1 MEHLFIVGAQ
11 RSGSTYLYEMLDCH
25 PEISMVRPA
34 IPEPKF
40 FLNSELVKLGGGF
53 YKNLYFSNPKNASKY
68 FGEKSTSYI
77 ESLEAAKSIK
87 AFFPMARILIILRNP
102 VKRAHSNYKFSVSH
116 QLESLSFQ
124 EALMA
129 EAVRLSDAK
138 FITSVNPYAY
148 ERRGHYIDYIR
159 QYAEIFSAD
168 QMKVL
173 IFEEFVGSIQSIQSL
188 YRWLGITEEFVPEHL
203 NKVVNPSVV
212 RNEDY
217 GEVNKILAEGYQDSI
232 RELEKFLG
240 RKIQAW
246 HNYFDSL

>member
-1 MEHLFIVGAQ
+1 MKVWRQQIN
-11 RSGSTYLYEMLDCH
+11 D
-25 PEISMVRPA
+25 
-34 IPEPKF
+34 
-40 FLNSELVKLGGGF
+40 
-53 YKNLYFSNPKNASKY
+53 
-68 FGEKSTSYI
+68 
-77 ESLEAAKSIK
+77 
-87 AFFPMARILIILRNP
+87 FFPMARILIILRNP

-217 GEVNKILAEGYQDSI
+217 GEVNKILAEGYQNFWDG
-232 RELEKFLG
+232 KFRLG
-240 RKIQAW
+240 IITLIAYRATGLRILIVRKSTYYSAL
-246 HNYFDSL
+246 NGDSLAFKLSMYLYGAESK